1 VAPGPTSG
9 EVVNPWWGQHL
20 FSRAVFLELCILV
33 FVAGVRFYLWTRG
46 DPGLVCDAAVREA
59 SIDFPTHHRVDV
71 MGVAAQWESWRLP
84 RSGSHGGEG
93 NHDPI
98 SRTAAMLRTSVWC
111 GTFPYHTTG
120 SPPLRFMLAD

>member
-46 DPGLVCDAAVREA
+46 DLGLVRDAAAREA
-59 SIDFPTHHRVDV
+59 SVDFPTHRRVKGV
-71 MGVAAQWESWRLP
+71 GVA
-84 RSGSHGGEG
+84 
-93 NHDPI
+93 
-98 SRTAAMLRTSVWC
+98 V
-111 GTFPYHTTG
+111 
-120 SPPLRFMLAD
+120 